1 MIKLYR
7 IEEVSKITTLSLPS
21 IYKQIREGAFPKGT
35 KITDATNVWTDEQ
48 LDEWFKGRIELTQQQ
63 ETNERT

>member
-35 KITDATNVWTDEQ
+35 KITDTTNVWTDEQ
-48 LDEWFKGRIELTQQQ
+48 LQEWFKGRIELTQQQ

>member
-21 IYKQIREGAFPKGT
+21 IYKQIREGTFPKGT
-35 KITDATNVWTDEQ
+35 KITDTTNVWTDEQ
-48 LDEWFKGRIELTQQQ
+48 LQEWFKGRIELTQQQ